1 MKIEKKIEEN
11 YDSDITAQES
21 ENKLNKKI
29 PGYSP
34 TSAPEHF
41 KNTTESAESRNMV
54 IMSETEKTKV
64 LIKTMEGSTS
74 APATTTKTRYFN
86 ENTAV
91 TKHQFALDSF
101 TNVTHKIVPTS
112 YCMFNCDQYCIE
124 KYTFGDDHD
133 YSCACTLGFE
143 LGEDLIGCEQEG
155 FTEILTSGRK

>member
-41 KNTTESAESRNMV
+41 KNTTESAESRNLV

-64 LIKTMEGSTS
+64 LLKTMEGSTS
-74 APATTTKTRYFN
+74 APASATRYLI
-86 ENTAV
+86 ENAAV
-91 TKHQFALDSF
+91 TKHQLALDLF
-101 TNVTHKIVPTS
+101 TNFTHKIVPTS

-143 LGEDLIGCEQEG
+143 LGGDLIGCEQEG
-155 FTEILTSGRK
+155 FTEILAFGRK